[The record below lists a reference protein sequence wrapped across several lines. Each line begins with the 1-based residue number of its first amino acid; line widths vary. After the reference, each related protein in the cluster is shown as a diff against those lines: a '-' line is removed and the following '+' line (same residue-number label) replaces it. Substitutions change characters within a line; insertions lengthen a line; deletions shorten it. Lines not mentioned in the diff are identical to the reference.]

1 MPVLLHDLLVP
12 ARLFMERLLY
22 AKLRGGA
29 GGGRAAPVR
38 AGRRGERRW
47 GVQVVRARPRAAVG
61 RPQTAPLFS
70 GQSRDPGPAAAVK
83 ILLSRGCSGLSA
95 SASHDVRCS

>member
-12 ARLFMERLLY
+12 ARLFIERLLY

-47 GVQVVRARPRAAVG
+47 GVQVVRARPRAAADS
-61 RPQTAPLFS
+61 PALFS

-83 ILLSRGCSGLSA
+83 ILLSRGGSGLSA